1 MEIIILKMNWNT
13 TEILSFDGHF
23 SRWTW
28 ISRYQNVSILD
39 ILELTMMEVVITGAL
54 KRSKLQSDHHH
65 QQTNN

>member
-1 MEIIILKMNWNT
+1 MNWNT

-39 ILELTMMEVVITGAL
+39 ILELRMMEVVMITGAL
-54 KRSKLQSDHHH
+54 KFTKLQSDRHH